1 MKCQPVA
8 HLGKRIEGLRIP
20 AVGVLP
26 DDIYHMLHHSFV
38 RIVKMRRSIERANFH
53 LAQSNKAV
61 GESLEILA
69 RLKKE
74 HF

>member
-1 MKCQPVA
+1 
-8 HLGKRIEGLRIP
+8 
-20 AVGVLP
+20 
-26 DDIYHMLHHSFV
+26 MLHHSFV